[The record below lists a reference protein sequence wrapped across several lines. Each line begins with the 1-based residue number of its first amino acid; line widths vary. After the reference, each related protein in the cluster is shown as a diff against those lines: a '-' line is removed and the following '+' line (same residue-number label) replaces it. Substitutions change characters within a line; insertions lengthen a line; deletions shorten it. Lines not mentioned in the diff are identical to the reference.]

1 MICVNIVW
9 APWRSIMI
17 GLGPWHPHLIV
28 PWAHYFTPSLYWT
41 YWVIKL
47 KIKFDAIEI
56 RDCYISQ
63 HQNDNQLIYISSAS
77 SHLFQ
82 EQERAPKPW
91 LDETLHLK
99 DNIQVHCKH
108 IQHLHLHVTCTGQQ
122 GTTLKVPPVSASKCD
137 RENPEEWSLTNHH
150 LLGKLCN
157 LGRELFWI
165 W

>member
-1 MICVNIVW
+1 MALHYDW
-9 APWRSIMI
+9 FGTMAPSSHSPMGTLFYSIALLDLLSYQMEQC
-17 GLGPWHPHLIV
+17 
-28 PWAHYFTPSLYWT
+28 TE
-41 YWVIKL
+41 L

-91 LDETLHLK
+91 LDATWHLK

-150 LLGKLCN
+150 LLGKLCDM
-157 LGRELFWI
+157 GRELFWI
-165 W
+165 